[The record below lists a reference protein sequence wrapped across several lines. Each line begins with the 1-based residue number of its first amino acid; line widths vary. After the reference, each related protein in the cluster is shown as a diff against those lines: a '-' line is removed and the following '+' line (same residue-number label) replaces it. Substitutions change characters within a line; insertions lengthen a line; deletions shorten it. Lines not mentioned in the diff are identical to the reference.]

1 MNFIE
6 KTKIWIIASR
16 PKTLPAAF
24 SPVIVGSAVAHFCNS
39 FKLTFAILALLV
51 SLFIQIG
58 TNFVNDLFDFRKGTD
73 KKDRV
78 GPERFLTTGIVTE
91 KQVINAIIISFGIAF
106 ISGIFLVFSSNWIL
120 LAVGILSI
128 LAGISYTAGPFPL
141 AYNGFGDIFVF
152 IFFGFVGT
160 IGTFYVQTHSIS
172 QLSILASIPIG
183 ALITNILVVN
193 NYRDIE
199 DDKLAN
205 KRTLIVVFGRNF
217 AKIQY
222 VFLIMI
228 SYLSLI
234 YIYFLMDFE
243 LTIFL
248 PFLSLPIAISLI
260 KQIYQVEGK
269 QLNLTLAKTAQF
281 SVLFS
286 LLFAIS
292 FIL

>member
-1 MNFIE
+1 MNLIE
-6 KTKIWIIASR
+6 KTKIWIVASR

-24 SPVIVGSAVAHFCNS
+24 SPVIVGSALAHLSNS

-73 KKDRV
+73 TKDRI

-91 KQVINAIIISFGIAF
+91 KQVISAIIISFGIAF
-106 ISGIFLVFSSNWIL
+106 ISGIILVLSSSWIL
-120 LAVGILSI
+120 LVVGILSI

-141 AYNGFGDIFVF
+141 AYNGLGDFFVF

-160 IGTFYVQTHSIS
+160 IGTFYVQTHFIS
-172 QLSILASIPIG
+172 ELSILASIPVG

-199 DDKLAN
+199 DDKLAK
-205 KRTLIVVFGRNF
+205 KRTLAVIFGRNF
-217 AKIQY
+217 AKNQY
-222 VFLIMI
+222 AFLILI

-234 YIYFLMDFE
+234 YIYFIMDLK

-248 PFLSLPIAISLI
+248 SFLSLPNAISLI
-260 KQIYQVEGK
+260 KQIYQIQGK